1 MTCCSWG
8 KEGATHGPGPDKVQ
22 IIMLLQP
29 AQLLSAVTRTF
40 IQSIPAHL
48 MHNPFQVCL
57 FETKISQSWF
67 MTLAWKFYD
76 LLNTIVAST
85 DKIKMHVIYLWLWQ
99 DRQTSFNMT
108 CVQSNPSW
116 KTLNKWTI
124 LTLPSI
130 HSFVHVSP
138 PSLSFIFVQAFK
150 QINKKSTSTW
160 VSLPFH
166 LRKVQCQWSITEA
179 GNNGQLLP

>member
-1 MTCCSWG
+1 MFERLLQKLGLMTCCSWG
-8 KEGATHGPGPDKVQ
+8 KEGATHGPGPGPDKVQ

-40 IQSIPAHL
+40 IQSIPAHFCL
-48 MHNPFQVCL
+48 PPSVTHNSFQVCL

-67 MTLAWKFYD
+67 MAWSWKFYD

-85 DKIKMHVIYLWLWQ
+85 DQIKINVIYLWLWQ

-124 LTLPSI
+124 LTPI
-130 HSFVHVSP
+130 HSFICTC
-138 PSLSFIFVQAFK
+138 LTTFIVFY
-150 QINKKSTSTW
+150 ICPN
-160 VSLPFH
+160 
-166 LRKVQCQWSITEA
+166 I
-179 GNNGQLLP
+179 